1 MEGFDVSKYEADL
14 KAAGDDEAKKLEL
27 QTDYEENERRARRR
41 SMGNIQV
48 YFLHSVG
55 IIAIVPKQMKAS

>member
-27 QTDYEENERRARRR
+27 QTDYEEDERRARRR

-48 YFLHSVG
+48 YFPS
-55 IIAIVPKQMKAS
+55 